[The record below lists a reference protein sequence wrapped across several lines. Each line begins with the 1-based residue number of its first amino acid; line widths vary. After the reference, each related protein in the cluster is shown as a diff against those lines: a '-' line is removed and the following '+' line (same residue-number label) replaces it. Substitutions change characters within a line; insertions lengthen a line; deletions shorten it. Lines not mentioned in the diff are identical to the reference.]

1 MLGLLILPAI
11 SLPLL
16 SFQVT
21 FSCEFCPYLG
31 GLRTASLP
39 APMSFCHQVLGCLES
54 SPSWGVRLANLAG
67 VVPCSAELL
76 QADLGGSG
84 SGLAPAA
91 VGSSS
96 HEISS
101 FSEVSGV
108 VNCSLIYEDDFWRGC
123 YLAEN
128 KEHLYSYLISMR

>member
-1 MLGLLILPAI
+1 M
-11 SLPLL
+11 
-16 SFQVT
+16 
-21 FSCEFCPYLG
+21 
-31 GLRTASLP
+31 
-39 APMSFCHQVLGCLES
+39 
-54 SPSWGVRLANLAG
+54 RLANLAG
-67 VVPCSAELL
+67 VVPCSAELF

-96 HEISS
+96 REVSS